1 MKDMPVVGK
10 KNSVLREVVAC
21 IDIVDSVLGDLGII
35 F

>member
-10 KNSVLREVVAC
+10 ENSVLREVVAC
-21 IDIVDSVLGDLGII
+21 IGIVDSVLRDLGIN